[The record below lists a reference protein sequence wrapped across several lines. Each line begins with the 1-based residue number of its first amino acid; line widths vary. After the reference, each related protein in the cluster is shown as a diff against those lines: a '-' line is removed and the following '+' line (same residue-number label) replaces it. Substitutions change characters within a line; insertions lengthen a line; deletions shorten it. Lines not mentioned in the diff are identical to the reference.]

1 MGRTGRQP
9 EDGGCAAFPSSS
21 AKEIEKS
28 RTLQKRKVAVTTAQR
43 SAFAVGR
50 RSPGIRPRD
59 WPQWVRAAKEHF
71 GLSDSE
77 ISKYLDC
84 KFGYL
89 ASECKSIL
97 CPRCHFRRVRRL
109 VETLY
114 LGLDQPDVRQLLIEF
129 EDRIEPFAKTQRLE
143 RKAHSKTPVNWQYY
157 DRESFLSHLLD
168 VAAYEQQKMR
178 NNSYA
183 VPLQPLGVLSY
194 WAIWPSHC
202 GWYITRAR
210 FSAFPWGQLSLP
222 NESRR
227 RGERLRR
234 RRLLLAGSKMLP
246 EELYYKLREILRQ
259 PSGLRL
265 DDEQIIPAASL
276 LLTTPISAR
285 KQHARGVF
293 RDVPVSFPRT
303 KDRPI
308 VRRSPVEKLYNI
320 GITIG
325 SQQEFWLDTY
335 VQVIQ
340 LFPEIT
346 FDIFCERLQAMAVV
360 GPDNKPLYIP
370 VEQKLKDRAPDAKQ
384 LERINFR
391 CDYIDDRELLMSSP
405 QRMHMPLDMFLQMH
419 PIQAPTSLVV
429 DSSLATDGMQTIAR
443 TAMMPPGSPPLA
455 LPTSRVGNPSS

>member
-1 MGRTGRQP
+1 M
-9 EDGGCAAFPSSS
+9 
-21 AKEIEKS
+21 
-28 RTLQKRKVAVTTAQR
+28 
-43 SAFAVGR
+43 
-50 RSPGIRPRD
+50 
-59 WPQWVRAAKEHF
+59 RAAKECL

-77 ISKYLDC
+77 ILKYLDC

-89 ASECKSIL
+89 ASACNSIL

-157 DRESFLSHLLD
+157 DREVFLSHLLD

-178 NNSYA
+178 TNSYA
-183 VPLQPLGVLSY
+183 VSPRPLGVLSS
-194 WAIWPSHC
+194 WTIWPYPH
-202 GWYITRAR
+202 GWLVTRVR
-210 FSAFPWGQLSLP
+210 FSAFPWGSLNLP
-222 NESRR
+222 KQSRR
-227 RGERLRR
+227 RDERLRR
-234 RRLLLAGSKMLP
+234 CRLVWSGSKLLP
-246 EELYYKLREILRQ
+246 ETLFKTLVEVLRQ
-259 PSGLRL
+259 PPGLRL

-320 GITIG
+320 GITLG
-325 SQQEFWLDTY
+325 SQQEFWLSTY
-335 VQVIQ
+335 MQFID

-346 FDIFCERLQAMAVV
+346 FDMLCERLQAMAVV
-360 GPDNKPLYIP
+360 GPDNKPRYVP
-370 VEQKLKDRAPDAKQ
+370 VVQKLKEHAPGAKHP
-384 LERINFR
+384 ERINFC

-405 QRMHMPLDMFLQMH
+405 QRMHMPLDMFLQLH
-419 PIQAPTSLVV
+419 PIQPHTSLVA
-429 DSSLATDGMQTIAR
+429 DASLAADGMQTIAR
-443 TAMMPPGSPPLA
+443 TSTMPSGSPPLA
-455 LPTSRVGNPSS
+455 LPTSREGNPSS